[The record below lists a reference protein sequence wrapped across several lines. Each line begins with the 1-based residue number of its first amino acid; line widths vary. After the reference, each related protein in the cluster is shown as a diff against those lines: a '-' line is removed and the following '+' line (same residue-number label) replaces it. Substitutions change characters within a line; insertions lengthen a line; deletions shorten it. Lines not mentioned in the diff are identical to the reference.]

1 MVVVQ
6 FWFSPK
12 GSSILPHSTAFD
24 TRIWEQNRRQ
34 TKNTQ
39 IIYSIDYQL
48 QEGIRR
54 WYSTALRHTEHNT
67 TQQIKQLRP
76 TNDRNINDCRP
87 TVNNNVM
94 TVEHTIACAQWL
106 HGVACNSIWSEPKI
120 RRLDGQFAN
129 RKMQCKRWLLQ
140 NIRTDEKRRQ
150 TVFVRMCLC
159 VSVAPHERWNVGK
172 LPSDSKMSTTTTNS
186 NQEIKKNKNR

>member
-159 VSVAPHERWNVGK
+159 VSHHMKDGTLANCRLIRKWAQQQLTATRK
-172 LPSDSKMSTTTTNS
+172 
-186 NQEIKKNKNR
+186 